1 MKTPKGS
8 GDEMLE
14 PWPERR
20 RRAEAVVSRLRERP
34 RDENARRTALAAAED
49 PKWEVRKVIAES
61 IANLPDDLAKELESL
76 LLNDSNALVQAAARK
91 SLERRSPASGIASSA
106 PGVIQGALEKIEL
119 KFGPEARASAL
130 KLAEKFVE
138 LHLRSAV
145 HDVKNVLTHFNLNV
159 EELIEALPNE
169 AAKARVRRFENGRN
183 YLEGLVA
190 MMKKYSED
198 LSIRKT
204 NESILD
210 ILNESV
216 ASAVDQLRS
225 QGRNTDSVTC
235 VVNSRSD
242 LMVSVSRF
250 HLSMVVTNLA
260 KNGIESHAVSS
271 EEMRPGTVELSAE
284 SEGDRI
290 VIRVRDTGKG
300 IAQGDLIKLREFIPG
315 GSSKRRGSNRTGM
328 GSGYGLPICRRY
340 VDAHGGA
347 MVIESEEGAGTCV
360 TVRLPAPIPQET
372 ES

>member
-1 MKTPKGS
+1 MKNPNASEEQMVET
-8 GDEMLE
+8 
-14 PWPERR
+14 WPERR

-34 RDENARRTALAAAED
+34 RDENARRTVLAAAQD

-61 IANLPDDLAKELESL
+61 IATLPDDLVREIEPPL
-76 LLNDSNALVQAAARK
+76 LDDPNALVQAAARR
-91 SLERRSPASGIASSA
+91 SLERRSPMYGIASST
-106 PGVIQGALEKIEL
+106 PGVIQGALEKIES
-119 KFGPEARASAL
+119 KHGPEARAAAL

-159 EELIEALPNE
+159 EELLVAFPS
-169 AAKARVRRFENGRN
+169 ASAKARIRRFENGRN
-183 YLEGLVA
+183 YLEGLVG

-225 QGRNTDSVTC
+225 QGRDTDSVMC
-235 VVNSRSD
+235 IVSAPQD

-250 HLSMVVTNLA
+250 HIAMVVTNLA

-271 EEMRPGTVELSAE
+271 TKMRSGKVELIAGI
-284 SEGDRI
+284 EGDQI
-290 VIRVRDTGKG
+290 VIWVKDSGKG

-315 GSSKRRGSNRTGM
+315 GSSKRRGGNRTGM

-340 VDAHGGA
+340 VDAHGGV
-347 MVIESEEGAGTCV
+347 MVIESEEGTGTCV
-360 TVRLPAPIPQET
+360 TVRLPASNPRET